1 MTPTDAH
8 ERAFSIVPVLYI
20 AAALGCCVTCVMI
33 LARGW

>member
-1 MTPTDAH
+1 MPITAQP
-8 ERAFSIVPVLYI
+8 RPFSILPIAYI